1 MRKTT
6 LLKRFLLQKRAL
18 PCPGVYDALSARMA
32 ERCGFQACQ
41 ISGFGISASSL
52 GMTDASFTSLEE
64 VVRIT
69 SNIVRAV
76 NIPVMTDADTGY
88 GNAVNVW
95 WTTKRLE
102 ETGAAGMN
110 LEDQC
115 LPKRCGHM
123 AGKRIISLEEMVGKI
138 KAAVDAKADPD
149 FVINAR
155 TDAVSVFGIDEAI
168 RRGNA
173 YLEAGADMVFVES
186 PGSEEEIKRAIR
198 EIRGPVSINMLE
210 GGCTPRLTFEEL
222 RELGAAR
229 VSCPMFTSLIAA
241 YALEQGLS
249 YLKEYGTSVG
259 FPNLMSFEE
268 FKEFTDTP
276 LVRAMEQ
283 KYIVDEMNPEDKA
296 IVK

>member
-1 MRKTT
+1 MKKTT
-6 LLKRFLLQKRAL
+6 QLKQLLLSRDAL
-18 PCPGVYDALSARMA
+18 PCPGVYDALSARVVKA
-32 ERCGFQACQ
+32 CGFQACQ

-76 NIPVMTDADTGY
+76 SIPVMTDADTGY

-123 AGKRIISLEEMVGKI
+123 EGKQLIALEEMVGKI
-138 KAAVDAKADPD
+138 KAAVDAREDPD

-155 TDAVSVFGIDEAI
+155 TDAASVCGIDEAI

-173 YLEAGADMVFVES
+173 YLDAGADMVFVES
-186 PGSEEEIKRAIR
+186 PASVDEIKRAIQ
-198 EIRGPVSINMLE
+198 EIHGPVSINMLE
-210 GGCTPRLTFEEL
+210 GGRTPRLTFEEL

-229 VSCPMFTSLIAA
+229 VSCPMLTSLISA
-241 YALEQGLS
+241 YALKRGLT
-249 YLKEYGTSVG
+249 YLKEHGTSVG
-259 FPNLMSFEE
+259 FEELMPFET
-268 FKEFTDTP
+268 FKEFTDTS
-276 LVRAMEQ
+276 LVRAMEK
-283 KYIVDEMNPEDKA
+283 KYIEEALRLLD
-296 IVK
+296 

>member
-1 MRKTT
+1 MEKTT
-6 LLKRFLLQKRAL
+6 QLKQMLLSRSAL

-32 ERCGFQACQ
+32 EACGFQACQ
-41 ISGFGISASSL
+41 VSGYGISASSL
-52 GMTDASFTSLEE
+52 GMTDASFTCLEE

-123 AGKRIISLEEMVGKI
+123 EGKQLITMEEMVGKI
-138 KAAVDAKADPD
+138 KAAVDARRDPD

-155 TDAVSVFGIDEAI
+155 TDAAFVYGIDEAI

-173 YLEAGADMVFVES
+173 YLNAGADMIFVES
-186 PGSEEEIKRAIR
+186 PASEDEIKKAIR
-198 EIRGPVSINMLE
+198 EIHGPVSINMLE
-210 GGCTPRLTFEEL
+210 GGRTPRLTFQEL
-222 RELGAAR
+222 KELGAAR
-229 VSCPMFTSLIAA
+229 VSCPMLTSLTAA
-241 YALEQGLS
+241 YALQRSLT
-249 YLKEYGTSVG
+249 YLKEHGTSIG
-259 FPNLMSFEE
+259 FEEFMSFND

-276 LVRAMEQ
+276 LVRAMEK
-283 KYIVDEMNPEDKA
+283 KYIEDEMNRTL
-296 IVK
+296 

>member
-1 MRKTT
+1 MKKTT
-6 LLKRFLLQKRAL
+6 QLKQLLLSRDAL
-18 PCPGVYDALSARMA
+18 PCPGVYDALSARVVEA
-32 ERCGFQACQ
+32 CGFQACQ

-76 NIPVMTDADTGY
+76 SIPVMTDADTGY

-123 AGKRIISLEEMVGKI
+123 EGKQLIALEEMVGKI
-138 KAAVDAKADPD
+138 KAAVDAREDPD

-155 TDAVSVFGIDEAI
+155 TDAASVCGIDEAI

-173 YLEAGADMVFVES
+173 YLDAGADMVYVES
-186 PGSEEEIKRAIR
+186 PASVDEIKKAIQ
-198 EIRGPVSINMLE
+198 EIHGPVSINMLE
-210 GGCTPRLTFEEL
+210 GGRTPRLTFEEL

-229 VSCPMFTSLIAA
+229 VSCPMLTSLISA
-241 YALEQGLS
+241 YALKRGLT
-249 YLKEYGTSVG
+249 YLREHGTSVG
-259 FPNLMSFEE
+259 FEELMPFET
-268 FKEFTDTP
+268 FKEFTDTS
-276 LVRAMEQ
+276 LVRAMEK
-283 KYIVDEMNPEDKA
+283 KYIEEALRLLD
-296 IVK
+296 

>member
-1 MRKTT
+1 MKKTT
-6 LLKRFLLQKRAL
+6 QLKQLLLSRDAL
-18 PCPGVYDALSARMA
+18 PCPGVYDALSARVVEA
-32 ERCGFQACQ
+32 CGFQACQ

-76 NIPVMTDADTGY
+76 SIPVMTDADAGY

-123 AGKRIISLEEMVGKI
+123 EGKQLIALEEMVGKI
-138 KAAVDAKADPD
+138 KAAVDAREDPD

-155 TDAVSVFGIDEAI
+155 TDAASVCGIDEAI

-173 YLEAGADMVFVES
+173 YLDAGADMVFVES
-186 PGSEEEIKRAIR
+186 PASVDEIKRAIQ
-198 EIRGPVSINMLE
+198 EIHGPVSINMLE
-210 GGCTPRLTFEEL
+210 GGRTPRLTFEEL

-229 VSCPMFTSLIAA
+229 VSCPMLTSLISA
-241 YALEQGLS
+241 YALKRGLT
-249 YLKEYGTSVG
+249 YLKEHGTSVG
-259 FPNLMSFEE
+259 FEELMPFET
-268 FKEFTDTP
+268 FKEFTDTS
-276 LVRAMEQ
+276 LVRAMEK
-283 KYIVDEMNPEDKA
+283 KYIEEALRLLD
-296 IVK
+296 

>member
-1 MRKTT
+1 MKKTT
-6 LLKRFLLQKRAL
+6 QLKQLLLSRDAL
-18 PCPGVYDALSARMA
+18 PCPGVYDALSARVVEA
-32 ERCGFQACQ
+32 CGFQACQ

-76 NIPVMTDADTGY
+76 SIPVMTDADTGY

-123 AGKRIISLEEMVGKI
+123 EGKQLIALEEMVGKI
-138 KAAVDAKADPD
+138 KAAVDAREDPD

-155 TDAVSVFGIDEAI
+155 TDAASVCGIDEAI

-173 YLEAGADMVFVES
+173 YLGAGADMVFVES
-186 PGSEEEIKRAIR
+186 PASVDEIKRAIQ
-198 EIRGPVSINMLE
+198 EIHGPVSINMLE
-210 GGCTPRLTFEEL
+210 GGRTPRLTFEEL

-229 VSCPMFTSLIAA
+229 VSCPMLTSLISA
-241 YALEQGLS
+241 YALKRGLT
-249 YLKEYGTSVG
+249 YLKEHGTSVG
-259 FPNLMSFEE
+259 FEELMPFET
-268 FKEFTDTP
+268 FKEFTDTS
-276 LVRAMEQ
+276 LVRAMEK
-283 KYIVDEMNPEDKA
+283 KYIEEALRLLD
-296 IVK
+296 

>member
-1 MRKTT
+1 MEKTT
-6 LLKRFLLQKRAL
+6 QLKQMLLSRSAL

-32 ERCGFQACQ
+32 EACGFQACQ
-41 ISGFGISASSL
+41 VSGYGISASSL
-52 GMTDASFTSLEE
+52 GMTDASFTCLEE

-123 AGKRIISLEEMVGKI
+123 EGKQLITMEEMVGKI
-138 KAAVDAKADPD
+138 KAAVDARRDPD

-155 TDAVSVFGIDEAI
+155 TDAAFVYGIDEAI

-173 YLEAGADMVFVES
+173 YLNAGADMIFVES
-186 PGSEEEIKRAIR
+186 PASVDEIKKAIR
-198 EIRGPVSINMLE
+198 EIHGPVSINMLE
-210 GGCTPRLTFEEL
+210 GGRTPRLTFQEL
-222 RELGAAR
+222 KELGAAR
-229 VSCPMFTSLIAA
+229 VSCPMLTSLTAA
-241 YALEQGLS
+241 YALQRSLT
-249 YLKEYGTSVG
+249 YLKEHGTSIG
-259 FPNLMSFEE
+259 FEEFMSFND

-276 LVRAMEQ
+276 LVRAMEK
-283 KYIVDEMNPEDKA
+283 KYIEDEMNRTL
-296 IVK
+296 

>member
-1 MRKTT
+1 MKKTT
-6 LLKRFLLQKRAL
+6 QLKQLLLSRDAL
-18 PCPGVYDALSARMA
+18 PCPGVYDALSARVVEA
-32 ERCGFQACQ
+32 CGFQACQ

-76 NIPVMTDADTGY
+76 SIPVMTDADTGY

-123 AGKRIISLEEMVGKI
+123 EGKQLIALEEMVGKI
-138 KAAVDAKADPD
+138 KAAVDAREDPD

-155 TDAVSVFGIDEAI
+155 TDAASVCGIDEAI

-173 YLEAGADMVFVES
+173 YLDAGADMVFVES
-186 PGSEEEIKRAIR
+186 PASVDEIEKAIQ
-198 EIRGPVSINMLE
+198 EIHGPVSINMLE
-210 GGCTPRLTFEEL
+210 GGRTPRLTFEEL

-229 VSCPMFTSLIAA
+229 VSCPMLTSLISA
-241 YALEQGLS
+241 YALKRGLT
-249 YLKEYGTSVG
+249 YLKEHGTSVG
-259 FPNLMSFEE
+259 FEELMPFET
-268 FKEFTDTP
+268 FKEFTDTS
-276 LVRAMEQ
+276 LVRAMEK
-283 KYIVDEMNPEDKA
+283 KYIEEALRLLD
-296 IVK
+296 

>member
-1 MRKTT
+1 MKKTT
-6 LLKRFLLQKRAL
+6 QLKQLLLSRDAL
-18 PCPGVYDALSARMA
+18 PCPGVYDALSARVVEA
-32 ERCGFQACQ
+32 CGFQACQ

-76 NIPVMTDADTGY
+76 SIPVMTDADTGY

-123 AGKRIISLEEMVGKI
+123 EGKQLIALEEMVGKI
-138 KAAVDAKADPD
+138 KAAVDAREDPD

-155 TDAVSVFGIDEAI
+155 TDAASVCGIDEAI

-173 YLEAGADMVFVES
+173 YLGAGADMVFVES
-186 PGSEEEIKRAIR
+186 PASVDEIEKAIQ
-198 EIRGPVSINMLE
+198 EIHGPVSINMLE
-210 GGCTPRLTFEEL
+210 GGRTPRLTFEEL

-229 VSCPMFTSLIAA
+229 VSCPMLTSLISA
-241 YALEQGLS
+241 YALKRGLT
-249 YLKEYGTSVG
+249 YLKEHGTSVG
-259 FPNLMSFEE
+259 FEELMPFET
-268 FKEFTDTP
+268 FKEFTDTS
-276 LVRAMEQ
+276 LVRAMEK
-283 KYIVDEMNPEDKA
+283 KYIEEALRLLD
-296 IVK
+296 

>member
-1 MRKTT
+1 MKKTT
-6 LLKRFLLQKRAL
+6 QLKQLLLSRNAL
-18 PCPGVYDALSARMA
+18 PCPGVYDALSARMV
-32 ERCGFQACQ
+32 ETCGFQACQ

-76 NIPVMTDADTGY
+76 SIPVMTDADTGY

-102 ETGAAGMN
+102 ETGSAGMN

-123 AGKRIISLEEMVGKI
+123 EGKQLIALEEMVGKI
-138 KAAVDAKADPD
+138 KAAVDARKDPD

-155 TDAVSVFGIDEAI
+155 TDAASVYGIDEAI

-173 YLEAGADMVFVES
+173 YLDAGADMVFVES
-186 PGSEEEIKRAIR
+186 PASVDEIKKAIR
-198 EIRGPVSINMLE
+198 EIHGPVSINMLE
-210 GGCTPRLTFEEL
+210 GGRTPRLTFEEL

-229 VSCPMFTSLIAA
+229 VSCPMLTSLISA
-241 YALEQGLS
+241 YALKRGLT
-249 YLKEYGTSVG
+249 YLREHGTSVG
-259 FPNLMSFEE
+259 FEELMPFET
-268 FKEFTDTP
+268 FKEFTDTS
-276 LVRAMEQ
+276 LVRAMEK
-283 KYIVDEMNPEDKA
+283 KYIEA
-296 IVK
+296 ALRLLG

>member
-6 LLKRFLLQKRAL
+6 QLKQLLLQRNAL
-18 PCPGVYDALSARMA
+18 PCPGVYDALSARMV
-32 ERCGFQACQ
+32 ERAGFQACQ
-41 ISGFGISASSL
+41 ISGYGISASSL

-76 NIPVMTDADTGY
+76 RIPVMTDADTGY

-95 WTTKRLE
+95 WTTRRLE

-123 AGKRIISLEEMVGKI
+123 AGKQIISLEEMVGKI
-138 KAAVDAKADPD
+138 KAAADARTDPD

-155 TDAVSVFGIDEAI
+155 TDAASVCGIDEAI

-186 PGSEEEIKRAIR
+186 PQSVEEITRAIR

-210 GGCTPRLTFEEL
+210 GGRTPRLTFEEL
-222 RELGAAR
+222 RKLGAAR
-229 VSCPMFTSLIAA
+229 VSCPMFTSLAVA
-241 YALEQGLS
+241 YALQEGLA
-249 YLKEYGTSVG
+249 YLKEHGSSVG
-259 FPNLMSFEE
+259 FQNMVSFED
-268 FKEFTDTP
+268 FKAWTDTP

-283 KYIVDEMNPEDKA
+283 KYIVEEMEKQNCSAMK
-296 IVK
+296 

>member
-1 MRKTT
+1 MKKTT
-6 LLKRFLLQKRAL
+6 QLKQLLLSRDAL
-18 PCPGVYDALSARMA
+18 PCPGVYDALSARVVEA
-32 ERCGFQACQ
+32 CGFQACQ

-76 NIPVMTDADTGY
+76 SIPVMTDADTGY

-123 AGKRIISLEEMVGKI
+123 EGKQLIALEEMVGKI
-138 KAAVDAKADPD
+138 KAAVDAREDPD

-155 TDAVSVFGIDEAI
+155 TDAASVCGIDEAI

-173 YLEAGADMVFVES
+173 YLDAGADMVFVES
-186 PGSEEEIKRAIR
+186 PASVDEIKRAIQ
-198 EIRGPVSINMLE
+198 EIHGPVSINMLE
-210 GGCTPRLTFEEL
+210 GGRTPRLTFEEL

-229 VSCPMFTSLIAA
+229 VSCPMLTSLISA
-241 YALEQGLS
+241 YALKRGLT
-249 YLKEYGTSVG
+249 YLKEHGTSVG
-259 FPNLMSFEE
+259 FEELMPFET
-268 FKEFTDTP
+268 FKEFTDTS
-276 LVRAMEQ
+276 LVRAMEK
-283 KYIVDEMNPEDKA
+283 KYIEEALRLLD
-296 IVK
+296 

>member
-1 MRKTT
+1 MKKTT
-6 LLKRFLLQKRAL
+6 QLKQLLLSRNAL
-18 PCPGVYDALSARMA
+18 PCPGVYDALSARMVEA
-32 ERCGFQACQ
+32 CGFQACQ

-123 AGKRIISLEEMVGKI
+123 EGKQLIALEEMVGKI
-138 KAAVDAKADPD
+138 KAAVDAREDPD

-155 TDAVSVFGIDEAI
+155 TDAASVCGIDEAI

-173 YLEAGADMVFVES
+173 YLGAGADMVFVES
-186 PGSEEEIKRAIR
+186 PASVDEIKRAIQ
-198 EIRGPVSINMLE
+198 EIHGPVSINMLE
-210 GGCTPRLTFEEL
+210 GGRTPRLTFEEL

-229 VSCPMFTSLIAA
+229 VSCPMLTSLISA
-241 YALEQGLS
+241 YALKRGLT
-249 YLKEYGTSVG
+249 YLKEHGTSVG
-259 FPNLMSFEE
+259 FEELMPFET
-268 FKEFTDTP
+268 FKEFTDTS
-276 LVRAMEQ
+276 LVRAMEK
-283 KYIVDEMNPEDKA
+283 KYIEEALRLLD
-296 IVK
+296 

>member
-1 MRKTT
+1 MKKTT
-6 LLKRFLLQKRAL
+6 QLKQLLLSRNAL
-18 PCPGVYDALSARMA
+18 PCPGVYDALSARMV
-32 ERCGFQACQ
+32 ETCGFQACQ

-76 NIPVMTDADTGY
+76 SIPVMTDADTGY

-123 AGKRIISLEEMVGKI
+123 EGKQLIALEEMVGKI
-138 KAAVDAKADPD
+138 KAAVDAREDPD

-155 TDAVSVFGIDEAI
+155 TDAASVYGIDEAI

-173 YLEAGADMVFVES
+173 YLDAGADMVFVES
-186 PGSEEEIKRAIR
+186 PASVDEIKKAIR
-198 EIRGPVSINMLE
+198 EIHGPVSINMLE
-210 GGCTPRLTFEEL
+210 GGRTPRLTFEEL

-229 VSCPMFTSLIAA
+229 VSCPMLTSLISA
-241 YALEQGLS
+241 YALKRGLT
-249 YLKEYGTSVG
+249 YLREHGTSVG
-259 FPNLMSFEE
+259 FEELMPFET
-268 FKEFTDTP
+268 FKEFTDTS
-276 LVRAMEQ
+276 LVRAMEK
-283 KYIVDEMNPEDKA
+283 KYIEEA
-296 IVK
+296 LRLLG